1 LSIEFKE
8 VSKKYGEITALD
20 KVNLRISAGEIFTL
34 MGPNGSGKSTIL
46 RIMAGIESSSTGEM
60 YFNKK
65 RVDPENLNQLRQN
78 STLVFQKTV
87 LFNTS
92 VEKNVAYGLKIRNY
106 AAREIEELVKE
117 ALKTV
122 KLQGY
127 EKRWARKLS
136 GGEQQRVSL
145 ARALV
150 LNTDLLL
157 LDEPTANLDPRN
169 STIVEQ
175 TISRINQEHGKTV
188 VMATHNIFQVESLT
202 KRAAFLDGG
211 KIAQTGTAQEIF
223 RSPSKSMA
231 SFARLENVFS
241 GYSEMFE
248 GVSNIDIGG
257 LVIKAAFDR
266 VGEISVYVRPEDI
279 ILSLNP
285 VETSARNQLMGRI
298 VSVEDMENIVRLRID
313 AGKIFVVQITKRSL
327 LEFNLGLGSEVYL
340 SFKASS
346 VELL

>member
-1 LSIEFKE
+1 MIIEFKE
-8 VSKKYGEITALD
+8 VSKTYGEITALD
-20 KVNLRISAGEIFTL
+20 RVNLRIPDGEIFTL
-34 MGPNGSGKSTIL
+34 MGPNGSGKSTML
-46 RIMAGIESSSTGEM
+46 RIMAGIENPSTGEI
-60 YFNKK
+60 YFKK
-65 RVDPENLNQLRQN
+65 ERIDSENLNELRKN

-92 VEKNVAYGLKIRNY
+92 VEKNVAYGLKLRNY
-106 AAREIEELVKE
+106 SAREIEELVKE

-169 STIVEQ
+169 SSIVEE
-175 TISRINQEHGKTV
+175 TISRINQEEGKTV
-188 VMATHNIFQVESLT
+188 VMATHNIFQAESLT
-202 KRAAFLDGG
+202 NRAALIVGG
-211 KIAQTGTAQEIF
+211 KITQTGITKEIF
-223 RSPSKSMA
+223 SSPSISMA

-241 GYSEMFE
+241 GYSEIVQ
-248 GVSNIDIGG
+248 GVSHIDIGG
-257 LVIKAAFDR
+257 LTIKAALNR

-279 ILSLNP
+279 ILSLKP
-285 VETSARNQLMGRI
+285 VETSARNQLKGKI
-298 VSVEDMENIVRLRID
+298 ISVEDRENVVRLKID
-313 AGKIFVVQITKRSL
+313 AGRVFAVQITRRSL
-327 LEFNLGLGSEVYL
+327 EDFKLGLGSQVYL

-346 VELL
+346 VEIL

>member
-1 LSIEFKE
+1 MSIEFKE
-8 VSKKYGEITALD
+8 VSKNYGEITALD
-20 KVNLRISAGEIFTL
+20 NVNLRIAAGEIFTL

-46 RIMAGIESSSTGEM
+46 RIMAGIESPSTGEM
-60 YFNKK
+60 YFNKE

-78 STLVFQKTV
+78 CTLVFQKTV

-92 VEKNVAYGLKIRNY
+92 VEKNVAYGLKLRNY

-117 ALKTV
+117 ALETV

-169 STIVEQ
+169 STIIEQ
-175 TISRINQEHGKTV
+175 TISRINQKHGKTV

-202 KRAAFLDGG
+202 NRAALLDGG
-211 KIAQTGTAQEIF
+211 RIAQAGTAQEIF

-231 SFARLENVFS
+231 SFARMENVFS

-248 GVSNIDIGG
+248 GISHIDIEG
-257 LVIKAAFDR
+257 LVIKAAFDK

-285 VETSARNQLMGRI
+285 VETSARNQLKGRI

-313 AGKIFVVQITKRSL
+313 AGKIFEVQITKRSL

-346 VELL
+346 VEML

>member
-1 LSIEFKE
+1 MSIELKE

-20 KVNLRISAGEIFTL
+20 TINLRIPAGEIFTL
-34 MGPNGSGKSTIL
+34 MGPNGSGKSTML
-46 RIMAGIESSSTGEM
+46 KIMAGIESPTTGEM
-60 YFNKK
+60 YFKKK
-65 RVDPENLNQLRQN
+65 RIDSENLNQLRRN

-92 VEKNVAYGLKIRNY
+92 VEKNVEYGLKLRNI
-106 AAREIEELVKE
+106 AAREVEERVRE

-169 STIVEQ
+169 SSIVEQ
-175 TISRINQEHGKTV
+175 TISRINEEHGKTI

-202 KRAAFLDGG
+202 NRVALLIEGE
-211 KIAQTGTAQEIF
+211 IAQTGTAQEVLKF
-223 RSPSKSMA
+223 PTKSMI
-231 SFARLENVFS
+231 SFARRENVFS
-241 GYSEMFE
+241 GYSEMVK
-248 GVSNIDIGG
+248 GVSHIDIGG
-257 LVIKAAFDR
+257 LVVKAAFNY
-266 VGEISVYVRPEDI
+266 VGEVSVYVRPEDI
-279 ILSLNP
+279 ILSLKP
-285 VETSARNQLMGRI
+285 VETSARNQLKGRI
-298 VSVEDMENIVRLRID
+298 VSVEDNENVVRLKID
-313 AGKIFVVQITKRSL
+313 VGKPFMVQITKRSL
-327 LEFNLGLGSEVYL
+327 VELNLGLGSEVYI

-346 VELL
+346 VEML

>member
-20 KVNLRISAGEIFTL
+20 KVNLRISEGEIFTL

-46 RIMAGIESSSTGEM
+46 RIMAGIESTSTGEM
-60 YFNKK
+60 YFNKE
-65 RVDPENLNQLRQN
+65 RIDTENLGQLRQN
-78 STLVFQKTV
+78 CTLVFQKTV

-92 VEKNVAYGLKIRNY
+92 VEKNVAYGLKLRNY
-106 AAREIEELVKE
+106 ASKEIEELVKE
-117 ALKTV
+117 ALETV

-127 EKRWARKLS
+127 EKRLARKLS

-175 TISRINQEHGKTV
+175 TISRINQELGKTV

-202 KRAAFLDGG
+202 NRAALLVDGR
-211 KIAQTGTAQEIF
+211 IAQAGTTQEIF

-231 SFARLENVFS
+231 SFARVENVFS
-241 GYSEMFE
+241 GYSEMVE
-248 GVSNIDIGG
+248 GVSHIDIGG
-257 LVIKAAFDR
+257 LVVKAAFDK

-285 VETSARNQLMGRI
+285 VMTSARNQLKGRI
-298 VSVEDMENIVRLRID
+298 VSVEDMENVVRLRID
-313 AGKIFVVQITKRSL
+313 AGKIFVVQITRRSL

-346 VELL
+346 VEML